1 MTEKTP
7 GDAPSELDERLV
19 RRDRSSLPGEAF
31 LRVQSINRGK
41 SPTANIR
48 YYLTANGDVFESGH
62 SDDSGDWQTP
72 FDQDWPGSPTRSI
85 GTDAVDELR
94 RILET
99 EFPAE
104 EPYQANESVE
114 GGVFVIITAR
124 IGRSRIH
131 EVIYAA
137 TLSPTA
143 REILRLANGDD

>member
-1 MTEKTP
+1 MTEKSP
-7 GDAPSELDERLV
+7 DAPSPLDERLV
-19 RRDRSSLPGEAF
+19 RRDRDPLPNEAL

-41 SPTANIR
+41 SPTPNIR
-48 YYLTANGDVFESGH
+48 YYVTADGDVFESGH

-72 FDQDWPGSPTRSI
+72 FDQEWPGDPTRTI
-85 GTDAVDELR
+85 NKGAIDDLR
-94 RILET
+94 HILENK
-99 EFPAE
+99 FAAE
-104 EPYQANESVE
+104 EAYQANETVE
-114 GGVFVIITAR
+114 GGAFVVITAR